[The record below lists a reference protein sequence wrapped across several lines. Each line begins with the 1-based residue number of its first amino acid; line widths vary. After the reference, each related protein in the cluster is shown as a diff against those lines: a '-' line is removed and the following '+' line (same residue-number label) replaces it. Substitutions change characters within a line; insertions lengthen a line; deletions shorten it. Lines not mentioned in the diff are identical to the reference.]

1 MRLFGNSR
9 CVSVASLVCGLF
21 LMTGALQATT
31 TTWTVENGSL
41 YASGDPT
48 PVADLTGS
56 FTFDG
61 TVITSINLSV
71 YDTFFPTS
79 IPFTNTSPA
88 VPLAGNSIG
97 LTAWGDNDCECYLN
111 LLFDPAL
118 TSAGGTAN
126 IGANS
131 TYNAIWWYEEEDVG
145 PLFFD
150 GAYVTTNPVP
160 EPVTAGLAILSCVG
174 LAGLAIVRR
183 QRATK
188 S

>member
-1 MRLFGNSR
+1 MGLFGDSK
-9 CVSVASLVCGLF
+9 CVSVASLVCGLC

-41 YASGDPT
+41 YAPGDPA

-61 TVITSINLSV
+61 TNITSINLSV
-71 YDTFFPTS
+71 YDSFLPAS
-79 IPFTNTSPA
+79 IPFTNTSPNF
-88 VPLAGNSIG
+88 PLAGGSTE
-97 LTAWGDNDCECYLN
+97 LTAWGDNNCECFLD

-126 IGANS
+126 LAGNS
-131 TYNAIWWYEEEDVG
+131 TYNAIWWYFDDVG
-145 PLFFD
+145 PLYFN

-160 EPVTAGLAILSCVG
+160 EPVTAGLAVLSCAG
-174 LAGLAIVRR
+174 LAGLTIVRR
-183 QRATK
+183 KRAAK
-188 S
+188 N